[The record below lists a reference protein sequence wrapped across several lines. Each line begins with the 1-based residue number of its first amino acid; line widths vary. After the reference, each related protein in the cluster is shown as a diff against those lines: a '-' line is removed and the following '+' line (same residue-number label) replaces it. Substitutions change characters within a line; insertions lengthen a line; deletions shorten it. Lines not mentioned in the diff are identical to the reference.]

1 MVVVRNYFPEFPSLC
16 ISKLLAAIS
25 VCETNHLARTERRR
39 PLYEGDI
46 PPLRSSVLFVPL
58 SVRRQHASVLL
69 LVFSSP
75 ASLHHHPT
83 SLLQKWQND
92 TESSPFLSVFVTS
105 NLPEMSS
112 PLILL
117 VALQH
122 CQPSL
127 MDGYVYIPLTEV
139 PMVLSHITSPRQTDP
154 LPSLSCSVDHS
165 WPSSSNIHGV
175 SGVQSTLPP
184 LSGAVQTSL
193 VYS

>member
-1 MVVVRNYFPEFPSLC
+1 MPPAAARPTSIKRRGRPMVVVRNYFPEFPSLC

-127 MDGYVYIPLTEV
+127 T
-139 PMVLSHITSPRQTDP
+139 
-154 LPSLSCSVDHS
+154 S
-165 WPSSSNIHGV
+165 WPNKREMCIFLLQRFPWCSRI
-175 SGVQSTLPP
+175 
-184 LSGAVQTSL
+184 
-193 VYS
+193 